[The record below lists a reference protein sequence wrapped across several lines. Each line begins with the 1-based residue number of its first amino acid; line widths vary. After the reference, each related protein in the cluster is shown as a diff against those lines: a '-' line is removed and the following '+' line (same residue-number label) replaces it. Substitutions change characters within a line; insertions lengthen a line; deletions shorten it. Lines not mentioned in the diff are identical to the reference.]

1 MHNIKDIRKDLKSFE
16 EHLKKRFVNV
26 DIDEIKKLDENN
38 RELIQKKETL
48 EQEKKKFQNQK
59 IKIYSK
65 DLKKYHQKLIT
76 IQRSKLK
83 LKID

>member
-48 EQEKKKFQNQK
+48 EQEKKEISK
-59 IKIYSK
+59 SK
-65 DLKKYHQKLIT
+65 DQI
-76 IQRSKLK
+76 
-83 LKID
+83 